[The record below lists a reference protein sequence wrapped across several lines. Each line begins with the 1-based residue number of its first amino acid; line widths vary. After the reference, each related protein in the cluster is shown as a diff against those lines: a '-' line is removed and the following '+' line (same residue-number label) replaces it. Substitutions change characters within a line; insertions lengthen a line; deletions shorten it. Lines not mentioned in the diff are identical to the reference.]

1 MTPEMAARA
10 AKLLNTNPDGWLR
23 MQQAVDLQEVA
34 QKPAKLGGIKPTE
47 KRLRTASYAR
57 PDRAR

>member
-1 MTPEMAARA
+1 
-10 AKLLNTNPDGWLR
+10 